1 MAMVTNE
8 QGNSRLTYGHAQ
20 YQNPSRL
27 YLILGGLVL
36 GTAVITTQLWWG
48 PLLQSLALLQDQQ
61 AISTQLRAYGAWG
74 PLFLALAQWLQVLI
88 AVIPGH
94 VFLVAAGY
102 VYGFPVGFI
111 LNFTFIVAASQFS
124 YFLARFAGRPLVN
137 RFVSPTKIDHWQQ
150 IAEKQGFTFFT
161 IAFLLPVFP
170 TDAMNFVAGL
180 SGLSSRK
187 FLAANAIG
195 RLPSAIILTLIG
207 SHGLELSNSTWVTIA
222 IFAAIVFVSGRISIN
237 RIQKSQS

>member
-8 QGNSRLTYGHAQ
+8 RGRDQTLQQWFSWYHF
-20 YQNPSRL
+20 
-27 YLILGGLVL
+27 ILGSVVL
-36 GTAVITTQLWWG
+36 ATAVSTAHLWW
-48 PLLQSLALLQDQQ
+48 PSLLQNLALLQDQQ
-61 AISTQLRAYGAWG
+61 AISSQLRAYGAWG
-74 PLFLALAQWLQVLI
+74 PLFLAFTQWMQVLI
-88 AVIPGH
+88 AFIPGH
-94 VFLVAAGY
+94 VFLIAAGY
-102 VYGFPVGFI
+102 VYGFPLGFI

-124 YFLARFAGRPLVN
+124 YYLARFAGRPVVN
-137 RFVSPTKIDHWQQ
+137 RFVSPTKIDRWQK

-207 SHGLELSNSTWVTIA
+207 SHGFELSKTTWAALAV
-222 IFAAIVFVSGRISIN
+222 FATVVFVSGRIAIN
-237 RIQKSQS
+237 RIQNQES